1 MYDLFTFKL
10 PDFQFALLSSDAF
23 DPGVV
28 VVYPEEIELLNTR
41 SNPKRKNE
49 FFTHQVL
56 RQALICTVL
65 KGSLCL
71 SHTAQVLFCGAAVN
85 SHTTQ

>member
-1 MYDLFTFKL
+1 MPKPRRYILKGRFMSTQRIAYIRQGQLRLVFR
-10 PDFQFALLSSDAF
+10 LLSYYFF
-23 DPGVV
+23 D
-28 VVYPEEIELLNTR
+28 L
-41 SNPKRKNE
+41 KRKNE